1 MLYGDAG
8 EDIIY
13 GGDGADMISSG
24 LGWDTIFGGNGCDT
38 IVTEDGGDVI
48 WLGDCEEGTAFGD
61 QSVSIYGTGDNPENF
76 TVVMD
81 FWLESAKPWNQICL
95 FVDDN
100 QDNPSAGMCSTG
112 SSF

>member
-1 MLYGDAG
+1 M
-8 EDIIY
+8 
-13 GGDGADMISSG
+13 
-24 LGWDTIFGGNGCDT
+24 
-38 IVTEDGGDVI
+38 
-48 WLGDCEEGTAFGD
+48 D

-81 FWLESAKPWNQICL
+81 FWLESAKPWNAICL